1 MKLKNNFSL
10 NHGWPQWQRK
20 FRARKEKQVEG
31 YLSVRTQNKKHG
43 IYRVNGG
50 KE

>member
-1 MKLKNNFSL
+1 MKIMIKV
-10 NHGWPQWQRK
+10 
-20 FRARKEKQVEG
+20 KEQGKRGRWKVI
-31 YLSVRTQNKKHG
+31 LSVRIQNKKHG

>member
-1 MKLKNNFSL
+1 MVD
-10 NHGWPQWQRK
+10 NHENHNYSGG
-20 FRARKEKQVEG
+20 ARKERQVEG
-31 YLSVRTQNKKHG
+31 YLSVRIENKKHG